1 MKKQENKYY
10 SKIRKLGRVFRFG
23 DWFPPLMFL
32 FIFLYTWE
40 IGVKLFKIPNYLI
53 PPPSD
58 IWRFI
63 KANIDAILYDTGIT
77 MFESV
82 AGFIIGSTFGFFV
95 SIGFAHSKL
104 MEKTVYPYMI
114 ALKAIP
120 IVALA
125 PLLVLWF
132 GNGIYGKVVMS
143 SLICFFPVIVNS
155 TVGLKAVQQS
165 ELDLF
170 KSFAATKLQIFWKLR
185 LPNSLPYLFS
195 ALKIAS
201 TLSVV
206 GAIVGEFSGAKSGL
220 GYMMIIA
227 IYQLETE
234 ALYSG
239 IIITSIA
246 GILFFR
252 LISLIEKKLIHW
264 KSDSSNF

>member
-1 MKKQENKYY
+1 MKKQEVKYHQINNE
-10 SKIRKLGRVFRFG
+10 SIIKSWG
-23 DWFPPLMFL
+23 PPFL
-32 FIFLYTWE
+32 FLIILVLLWE
-40 IGVKLFKIPNYLI
+40 GAVWFFSIPNFLM
-53 PPPSD
+53 PPPSK
-58 IWRFI
+58 IFKYSI
-63 KANIDAILYDTGIT
+63 ENINVILFDASIT
-77 MFESV
+77 MYESI
-82 AGFIIGSTFGFFV
+82 AGFIIGSVFGFVV
-95 SIGFAHSKL
+95 SIGFAHSKI

-125 PLLVLWF
+125 PLLILWF
-132 GNGIYGKVVMS
+132 GNGIFGKVVMS

-170 KSFAATKLQIFWKLR
+170 KSMAATKMDVFKKLR

-195 ALKIAS
+195 ALKISS

-206 GAIVGEFSGAKSGL
+206 GAIVAEFSGAKSGL

-227 IYQLETE
+227 IYQLDTE

-239 IIITSIA
+239 IIFTSIG

-252 LISLIEKKLIHW
+252 LVSFLEKKFIHW
-264 KSDSSNF
+264 KTNSSNF